1 MCILADGDHNAYYKH
16 RHQSHRE
23 KEMKMKNNRTS
34 QMHIEKGDGMPNAA
48 IKSMFFAAAAA
59 ALAFMACDDAAV
71 APKTEPVFTLASPT
85 LKDNGVMPSKHWFN
99 QYGCTGE
106 NISPALNWSGAPAG
120 TKSFAVT
127 VFDLDGPTS
136 SGFWHWMAYDIPA
149 ATTSIAEGSSPG
161 KLPAGAV
168 EANNDLGVPGWF
180 GSCPLDGRAHRYAYT
195 VYALKTAKLEVPAGA
210 TTAFRGFVLMQNVI
224 GKATMTITAGTDVAE
239 PAPAV
244 SFSLKSP
251 TLIENGVIPQKHW
264 FNQFGCT
271 GENISPALNWTGAPA
286 ETKSY
291 AVSVFDNDA
300 PTGSGFWH
308 WLAYNI
314 PAATAGI
321 AEGSS
326 PGKMPAGTVEA
337 GNDLGAAGWFGSCP
351 TDGLAHRYTYTVY
364 ALKTEKLEIP
374 AGATPAFVNFMMQA
388 NTIAKAKLGV
398 LAGGN

>member
-1 MCILADGDHNAYYKH
+1 
-16 RHQSHRE
+16 
-23 KEMKMKNNRTS
+23 
-34 QMHIEKGDGMPNAA
+34 MPFNP
-48 IKSMFFAAAAA
+48 IKSILMAAA
-59 ALAFMACDDAAV
+59 ALAFLACDEKTV
-71 APKTEPVFTLASPT
+71 EPKTEPVFALTSPT
-85 LKDNGVMPSKHWFN
+85 LKDNGIMPARHWFN

-120 TKSFAVT
+120 TQSFAVT
-127 VFDLDGPTS
+127 VFDLDGPAS
-136 SGFWHWMAYDIPA
+136 SGFWHWMAYNIPVGVKGV
-149 ATTSIAEGSSPG
+149 AEGSSPG
-161 KLPAGAV
+161 KLPAGSV
-168 EANNDLGVPGWF
+168 EANNDLGIPGWF
-180 GSCPLDGRAHRYAYT
+180 GSCPLDGRAHRYVYT
-195 VYALKTAKLEVPAGA
+195 LYALKTAKLDVPAGA
-210 TTAFRGFVLMQNVI
+210 TTAFTGFVLMQNVL
-224 GKATMTITAGTDVAE
+224 GKASMTITAGTNVSE
-239 PAPAV
+239 PKPGV
-244 SFSLKSP
+244 SFALTSP
-251 TLIENGVIPQKHW
+251 TLTENGVIPQKHW

-291 AVSVFDNDA
+291 AVTVFDNDA

-337 GNDLGAAGWFGSCP
+337 NNDLGASGWFGACP

-364 ALKTEKLEIP
+364 ALKTDKLDIP
-374 AGATPAFVNFMMQA
+374 AGATPAFINFMMQV

-398 LAGGN
+398 LAGGK